1 MSRVLG
7 RIPNVL
13 GDQIFVR
20 AQRKLVPT
28 PRAKELRERVN
39 AHAREARLL
48 LTSRPTT
55 DLRSVRRSFHVRIDD
70 TLTGGC
76 SAKLLQLLRRRA
88 PHVELRCLQR
98 VNNEASELRDGSIDL
113 DIGVANNPSPE
124 IKMQILL
131 EDVFAGVVRR
141 THPMLQQRITAKI
154 YASKLHV
161 NASEQG
167 ETSTIIDSELES
179 LGLKREVALV
189 VPSYWAALGVVAD
202 SDLVAAVP
210 SHLLDLAER
219 LFGVKSFRLPFDTSR
234 IRIVQAWHPR
244 LDDDPAH
251 KWLRTCVRELIA
263 DYRKR
268 HQLQLESPDEPKP
281 KKAQRTGAAQ

>member
-1 MSRVLG
+1 MLRIRSSVPQPHSGETCRCGNNETWHFTFSWRLELISPAAMSRVLG

-161 NASEQG
+161 NASERG
-167 ETSTIIDSELES
+167 ET
-179 LGLKREVALV
+179 
-189 VPSYWAALGVVAD
+189 
-202 SDLVAAVP
+202 
-210 SHLLDLAER
+210 
-219 LFGVKSFRLPFDTSR
+219 
-234 IRIVQAWHPR
+234 
-244 LDDDPAH
+244 
-251 KWLRTCVRELIA
+251 
-263 DYRKR
+263 
-268 HQLQLESPDEPKP
+268 
-281 KKAQRTGAAQ
+281 